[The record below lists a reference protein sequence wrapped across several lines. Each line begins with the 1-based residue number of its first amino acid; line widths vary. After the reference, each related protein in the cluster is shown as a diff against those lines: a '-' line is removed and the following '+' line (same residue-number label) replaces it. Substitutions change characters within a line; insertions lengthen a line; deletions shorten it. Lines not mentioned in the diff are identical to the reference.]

1 MRLKVIACEIVFRE
15 VAYLAA
21 KSTNI
26 MDLAFMPKGLHDI
39 ETPRML
45 ERIQAEVDRTEPETV
60 ETIALAYGLCNNGIV
75 GLEAKEVPIV
85 VPRAH
90 DCITFFFGS
99 KKRYKD
105 YFFAHPGTYF
115 RTTGWSERK
124 STAEIEGKIKSQ
136 LGLDRTFEEYKQK
149 YGEEAAR
156 YITEFIGSWKKNY
169 SRLCYIAMGIAEH
182 LSYDEKARGEAEEK
196 GWQFECRQGDIGLL
210 QRLLNGPPWD
220 QEHFLILKPGETLIA
235 TNKDDIIA
243 ARGKK

>member
-60 ETIALAYGLCNNGIV
+60 ETIALVYGLCNNGIV
-75 GLEAKEVPIV
+75 GLEAKEIPIV

-115 RTTGWSERK
+115 RTTGWAERK
-124 STAEIEGKIKSQ
+124 SAADIEGKIMSQ

-149 YGEEAAR
+149 YGEGAA
-156 YITEFIGSWKKNY
+156 
-169 SRLCYIAMGIAEH
+169 A
-182 LSYDEKARGEAEEK
+182 
-196 GWQFECRQGDIGLL
+196 
-210 QRLLNGPPWD
+210 
-220 QEHFLILKPGETLIA
+220 IL
-235 TNKDDIIA
+235 
-243 ARGKK
+243 RRS